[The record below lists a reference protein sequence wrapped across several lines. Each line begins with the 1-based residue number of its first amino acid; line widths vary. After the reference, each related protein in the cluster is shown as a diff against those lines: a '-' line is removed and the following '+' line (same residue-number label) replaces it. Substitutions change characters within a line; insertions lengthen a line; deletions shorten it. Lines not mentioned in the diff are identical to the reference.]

1 MQKANATPIACFGD
15 MFKVE
20 LDVVNL
26 FQET

>member
-1 MQKANATPIACFGD
+1 MPKANATPITCFDD